1 MVIKER
7 YKAVKARAE
16 EINNDNEDPY
26 KKISDVMNKVSKSE
40 RLQFEAEENT
50 KSIMERVE
58 ALKKDLQKA
67 WKAPAHKDVELN
79 SYWQLMMQGF
89 KRPTTRANMTAL
101 PP

>member
-1 MVIKER
+1 MIKER

-16 EINNDNEDPY
+16 EINNDNEDPL

-67 WKAPAHKDVELN
+67 
-79 SYWQLMMQGF
+79 
-89 KRPTTRANMTAL
+89 
-101 PP
+101 